1 MLFWIEVCSENRPIL
16 PEPNEVFFSLHH
28 RLLCDSPRGGG
39 GGGGGGTQGCER
51 PRSREVVF
59 AHVSSFFS
67 PPIKAP
73 SALQPAAL
81 LPVIFD
87 RE

>member
-1 MLFWIEVCSENRPIL
+1 MLFWFEVCSENRPIL

-28 RLLCDSPRGGG
+28 RLLCDSPR
-39 GGGGGGTQGCER
+39 GGGGGTQGCER